1 MLPRVIEAVR
11 PLVLPKLREENE
23 NANKKGKGKKKR
35 GVRDVVAGG
44 KLCFLPW
51 ENSSGRGVCGS

>member
-23 NANKKGKGKKKR
+23 NAARKGKGKKKR
-35 GVRDVVAGG
+35 GVRDVVSGG
-44 KLCFLPW
+44 EFFFVLTA
-51 ENSSGRGVCGS
+51 S

>member
-44 KLCFLPW
+44 
-51 ENSSGRGVCGS
+51 E